1 MTIDIPPQFD
11 PDLWPDGL
19 PEEPPG
25 SSPSAVA
32 EAMNARA
39 ARIRAFTY
47 RRSELDS
54 IPPPTY
60 LIDGVLNDNALAIL
74 AGKFGTYKTFVSVS
88 WACSIA
94 AGAPWLGQEVTTAGP
109 VIYVAAE
116 GASGLRARIEAWE
129 CTYNRGRQILDDRL
143 IVVGTSVNLKVGA
156 DVDAIDVLC
165 GDVQPRMVV
174 WDTLHRC
181 APGVEENSNTEM
193 GLIIDTLSGLRERH
207 DATQL
212 VIHHT
217 GHAGARSRGASAIE
231 DDFDNSWVVK
241 LGGDGEDRSAKN
253 TRTMEHR
260 KVKDGETSHP
270 IPIALTFAGTSATIE
285 RSEKT
290 TEWIIEEK
298 VKAKAAECDA
308 AGIPRQYGRDK
319 LMVAA
324 EKAGIGGVSTQLWS
338 RVAKLRKDAT

>member
-1 MTIDIPPQFD
+1 MTVNIPPQFD
-11 PDLWPDGL
+11 PELWPEGV
-19 PEEPPG
+19 PEEPP
-25 SSPSAVA
+25 SDSPS
-32 EAMNARA
+32 EAAQVLTERA
-39 ARIRAFTY
+39 ARIHRFTY

-60 LIDGVLNDNALAIL
+60 LIDGILNDNALAIL
-74 AGKFGTYKTFVSVS
+74 AGKFGTYKTFASVS
-88 WACSIA
+88 WACSVA
-94 AGAPWLGQEVTTAGP
+94 TGVPWLEQDITNPGP
-109 VIYVAAE
+109 VVYVAAE

-129 CTYNRGRQILDDRL
+129 CTYNRGRQIPDDRL
-143 IVVGTSVNLKVGA
+143 IVVGASVNLRVGA
-156 DVDAIDVLC
+156 DVDALDVLC
-165 GDVQPRMVV
+165 ADVRPRMVV

-193 GLIIDTLSGLRERH
+193 GLVVETLNGLRERH
-207 DATQL
+207 NATQL

-253 TRTMEHR
+253 SRTMEHR
-260 KVKDGETSHP
+260 KVKDGETSQP
-270 IPIALTFAGTSATIE
+270 IPIALTFAAESATIK

-290 TEWIIEEK
+290 TEWVIEEK

-308 AGIPRQYGRDK
+308 AGIPRQYGRDR
-319 LMVAA
+319 LMSAA
-324 EKAGIGGVSTQLWS
+324 QRAGVPGVSKDLWS
-338 RVAKLRKDAT
+338 RVARFRKDAA